1 MDKKEIRKAVKAIKK
16 ALTADQRAE
25 AATCAMAFVE
35 ALPQFI
41 TAEHVLVY
49 YSLPDE
55 LSTIAFIERWAGR
68 KQLYLPRVN
77 GDDLDILA
85 YDAEKL
91 HTGAFNIEEP
101 DGSDLVPA
109 ERMQLIIVPAVAY
122 DRRGNRI
129 GRGKGYYDRLLRRTN
144 ALKVGVA
151 YQCQI
156 CEDFTP
162 DEFDIPVDIV
172 ITDQGIVK
180 SL

>member
-25 AATCAMAFVE
+25 AASRAMAIVE
-35 ALPQFI
+35 TLPQFI
-41 TAEHVLVY
+41 AAEHVLVY

-109 ERMQLIIVPAVAY
+109 ERMQRGLRPAWQSYRAWQ
-122 DRRGNRI
+122 
-129 GRGKGYYDRLLRRTN
+129 RLLRPPSAPHKR
-144 ALKVGVA
+144 AKSR
-151 YQCQI
+151 C
-156 CEDFTP
+156 
-162 DEFDIPVDIV
+162 
-172 ITDQGIVK
+172 GISMSDLRRFHTRRVRY
-180 SL
+180 SSRYSNHRQRHR